1 MAKDALSSLAGNR
14 MGQLKSEIADLKA
27 QLRKEFETVFRRLRR
42 NMAKDDLSS
51 LAGNR
56 MGQLKSEIADLRAQL
71 RKEFEPDKI
80 AELKKLIREKE
91 TYYNILADRR
101 RTGI

>member
-27 QLRKEFETVFRRLRR
+27 QLRKEFE
-42 NMAKDDLSS
+42 
-51 LAGNR
+51 
-56 MGQLKSEIADLRAQL
+56 
-71 RKEFEPDKI
+71 PDKI

-91 TYYNILADRR
+91 TYYKYAA
-101 RTGI
+101 

>member
-14 MGQLKSEIADLKA
+14 MGQLKSEIADLRA
-27 QLRKEFETVFRRLRR
+27 Q
-42 NMAKDDLSS
+42 
-51 LAGNR
+51 
-56 MGQLKSEIADLRAQL
+56 LRAQL

>member
-14 MGQLKSEIADLKA
+14 MGQLK
-27 QLRKEFETVFRRLRR
+27 
-42 NMAKDDLSS
+42 
-51 LAGNR
+51 
-56 MGQLKSEIADLRAQL
+56 
-71 RKEFEPDKI
+71 DKI

>member
-27 QLRKEFETVFRRLRR
+27 QLRKEFE
-42 NMAKDDLSS
+42 
-51 LAGNR
+51 
-56 MGQLKSEIADLRAQL
+56 
-71 RKEFEPDKI
+71 PDKI
-80 AELKKLIREKE
+80 AEE

-101 RTGI
+101 RAGF

>member
-1 MAKDALSSLAGNR
+1 MAGNR
-14 MGQLKSEIADLKA
+14 MGQLKSEIADLK
-27 QLRKEFETVFRRLRR
+27 
-42 NMAKDDLSS
+42 
-51 LAGNR
+51 
-56 MGQLKSEIADLRAQL
+56 AQL

>member
-27 QLRKEFETVFRRLRR
+27 QLRKEFE
-42 NMAKDDLSS
+42 
-51 LAGNR
+51 
-56 MGQLKSEIADLRAQL
+56 
-71 RKEFEPDKI
+71 PDKI
-80 AELKKLIREKE
+80 AELIREKE

-101 RTGI
+101 RAGF

>member
-27 QLRKEFETVFRRLRR
+27 QLRKEFE
-42 NMAKDDLSS
+42 
-51 LAGNR
+51 
-56 MGQLKSEIADLRAQL
+56 
-71 RKEFEPDKI
+71 PDKIAEI

-101 RTGI
+101 RAGF

>member
-27 QLRKEFETVFRRLRR
+27 QLRKEFE
-42 NMAKDDLSS
+42 
-51 LAGNR
+51 
-56 MGQLKSEIADLRAQL
+56 
-71 RKEFEPDKI
+71 PDKI

-91 TYYNILADRR
+91 TYYKFGTDCDTLRSGVLCLQGCYK
-101 RTGI
+101 T

>member
-1 MAKDALSSLAGNR
+1 MGRGFKRRFSGQAALFLG
-14 MGQLKSEIADLKA
+14 GYEIADLK
-27 QLRKEFETVFRRLRR
+27 
-42 NMAKDDLSS
+42 
-51 LAGNR
+51 
-56 MGQLKSEIADLRAQL
+56 AQL

>member
-27 QLRKEFETVFRRLRR
+27 QLRKEFE
-42 NMAKDDLSS
+42 
-51 LAGNR
+51 
-56 MGQLKSEIADLRAQL
+56 
-71 RKEFEPDKI
+71 PDKI

-91 TYYNILADRR
+91 TYYKGFKHHGRAVINTFGTDCDTLRSGVLCLQGCYK
-101 RTGI
+101 T

>member
-27 QLRKEFETVFRRLRR
+27 QLK
-42 NMAKDDLSS
+42 
-51 LAGNR
+51 
-56 MGQLKSEIADLRAQL
+56 
-71 RKEFEPDKI
+71 KEFEPEKI

-101 RTGI
+101 RAGF